1 MNNKVL
7 VSCLATLLVLA
18 WHPVAAQDH
27 IPETSGFSGFVLGSV
42 ANVNVASS
50 LLARGAPFMD
60 DVGSTRIESIFDA
73 PSSISSP
80 GVPVT
85 GEINYTFAS
94 TRTQVFFGNRL
105 EDLLRLD
112 VVFGLGVRQQI
123 GAAGI
128 LAVSYM
134 ITPLELQSWAD
145 PYVEGED
152 RLATDLD
159 LPGFRI
165 RWGEIFGTGLELTV
179 TDRFYT
185 YQNESS
191 GDWLIDQGR
200 LDPDQQSLLDRE
212 GDILKIQAL
221 YRFKVKRHRFEPAIQ
236 WEDDYHRG
244 AAIANTGYRVKLTY
258 VYVSP
263 KVIIDAN
270 LIYGVRK
277 AKETNPI
284 YGELL
289 DADRMGAAFIAFFPV
304 KRYTSSVLNV
314 FVGGEVFRENAN
326 IDFYD
331 SSINMV
337 MVGLLWRHIRK

>member
-1 MNNKVL
+1 MNNKAL

-18 WHPVAAQDH
+18 WHSVAAQDH

-60 DVGSTRIESIFDA
+60 DVGSARIESIFDA

-134 ITPLELQSWAD
+134 ITPLDLESWAD

-152 RLATDLD
+152 RRATELD

-165 RWGEIFGTGLELTV
+165 RWGEIFETGLELTV

-200 LDPDQQSLLDRE
+200 LDPEQQSLLDRE

-244 AAIANTGYRVKLTY
+244 AAIANTGYRLKLTY

-289 DADRMGAAFIAFFPV
+289 DADRMGAAFMAFFPV

-314 FVGGEVFRENAN
+314 LVGGEVFRENAN

-337 MVGLLWRHIRK
+337 MVGLVWRHIRK